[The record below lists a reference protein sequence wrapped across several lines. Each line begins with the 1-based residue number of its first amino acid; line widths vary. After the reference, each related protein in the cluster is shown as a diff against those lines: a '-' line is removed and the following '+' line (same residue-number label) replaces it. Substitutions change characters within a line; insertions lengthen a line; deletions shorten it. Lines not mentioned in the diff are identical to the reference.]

1 MIPPVTTRT
10 TTLVSTPHTSFHL
23 RFSDLI
29 EVEEACREDEEQ
41 RAIRTID
48 WMTARIGKRC
58 AKWVQD
64 VELAGDRETFRTPWW
79 DELRRCSEGDF
90 VPSRTES
97 WNHPVAGTLGCFVC
111 SFTHINAIC
120 SHTRRFDSGAKSV
133 GRNHRH
139 SCPHFAIPF
148 MGRHQLSTIHSNNP
162 SPQFPSVR

>member
-1 MIPPVTTRT
+1 M
-10 TTLVSTPHTSFHL
+10 
-23 RFSDLI
+23 
-29 EVEEACREDEEQ
+29 EEACREDEEQ

-64 VELAGDRETFRTPWW
+64 VELTGDRETLRTPWW

-111 SFTHINAIC
+111 SFAHINAIR

-133 GRNHRH
+133 GRNHGS
-139 SCPHFAIPF
+139 SCPHFAIPS

-162 SPQFPSVR
+162 SSQFPSVR